1 MLIKQQHIGSIRTI
15 MLTSISLISSVYGH
29 PLSSYTNTPEA
40 NTEEPEIDYGSPEF
54 YEKLVLIMGLV
65 LLGGVFAGKKEKEKK
80 HVVITIK

>member
-1 MLIKQQHIGSIRTI
+1 

-29 PLSSYTNTPEA
+29 PLSSYTNIPEA

-65 LLGGVFAGKKEKEKK
+65 LLGGVFAGKKKKK